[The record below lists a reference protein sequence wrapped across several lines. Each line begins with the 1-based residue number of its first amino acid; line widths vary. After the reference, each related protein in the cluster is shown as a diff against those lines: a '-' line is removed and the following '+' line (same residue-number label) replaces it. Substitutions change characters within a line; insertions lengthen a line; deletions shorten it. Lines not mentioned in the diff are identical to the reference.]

1 MAKAWKGGAEM
12 IPLMQNVIE
21 KHRTPAGGVSR
32 LLSAP
37 PGGRSNKKDKVPGH
51 EQWIELMRDRE
62 TAGLDLWTGEPLDDI
77 NKK

>member
-1 MAKAWKGGAEM
+1 MAKAWKGIGEM
-12 IPLMQNVIE
+12 VPLMQNVME

-37 PGGRSNKKDKVPGH
+37 PGGTSNNKHKVPGH
-51 EQWIELMRDRE
+51 EEWIELMRDRE
-62 TAGLDLWTGEPLDDI
+62 TAGLDLWTGKPLDAM